1 MGNIVYY
8 IGKDFNPH
16 MLDFQRKRNFRK
28 ILYSP
33 LVIIPMAIL
42 FVILA
47 SGVWGVYNK
56 SKLSSANL
64 LREQL
69 ELAKLEDRQRN
80 LATSIDYLK
89 TEQGLED
96 EIRTKFRAVKEGER
110 IAVIIDGDKGTTTP
124 VVQNNNSLLYRVFH
138 WPQ

>member
-1 MGNIVYY
+1 
-8 IGKDFNPH
+8 

-33 LVIIPMAIL
+33 LVIVLMAVF
-42 FVILA
+42 FVILS

-69 ELAKLEDRQRN
+69 ELAKLEDRQKN
-80 LATSIDYLK
+80 LANAIDYLK

-110 IAVIIDGDKGTTTP
+110 IAVIIDSDKGTTTP
-124 VVQNNNSLLYRVFH
+124 AVQTNTSLLYKVFH